1 MVQKLIESKLA
12 AALKPTQL
20 RVVDQSHRH
29 AGHAE
34 AKAHGGGHFD
44 VEITADA
51 FAGLPLIKR
60 HRMVYDAVDDLIQD
74 GKIHALSI
82 VAKSPTDA

>member
-12 AALKPTQL
+12 AALKPAQL
-20 RVVDQSHRH
+20 DVINQSHRH

-44 VEITADA
+44 VIIVAEA

-60 HRMVYDAVDDLIQD
+60 HRLVYDAVDDLMKSGQ
-74 GKIHALSI
+74 IHALHI
-82 VAKSPTDA
+82 VAKAPSES

>member
-12 AALKPTQL
+12 AALQPTHL
-20 RVVDQSHRH
+20 LVVDQSHRH

-44 VEITADA
+44 VEITATA
-51 FAGLPLIKR
+51 FTGLPLIKR
-60 HRMVYDAVDDLIQD
+60 HRLVYDAVDDLMKT

-82 VAKSPTDA
+82 IAKSPTDA